1 MGKDGHVSESDRV
14 ARAGDYVFGLMNDRE
29 RARAE
34 RDLEIDPAFRDTVLR
49 LAERLRA
56 FDPVGTEARDNR
68 WELVTQRLAELP
80 QMQTRVAGAA
90 APATEAPPPMIHRL
104 ERKPYGVGLHSPGGR
119 LGFVIALALV
129 AAFALGYLAGTL

>member
-1 MGKDGHVSESDRV
+1 MSSESDRV

-56 FDPVGTEARDNR
+56 LDPAAPEARGNR

-80 QMQTRVAGAA
+80 QMQARLAGIP
-90 APATEAPPPMIHRL
+90 APEAEPPPVMIHRL
-104 ERKPYGVGLHSPGGR
+104 ERKPYGVGLHSLGGR
-119 LGFVIALALV
+119 LGFVIALALL
-129 AAFALGYLAGTL
+129 AAFALGYIVGTL

>member
-1 MGKDGHVSESDRV
+1 VSSESDRV

-34 RDLEIDPAFRDTVLR
+34 RDLEIDPAFRDMVLR

-56 FDPVGTEARDNR
+56 LDPAVPEGRGKR
-68 WELVTQRLAELP
+68 WELVTQRLTELP
-80 QMQTRVAGAA
+80 QMQARLAGIA
-90 APATEAPPPMIHRL
+90 APRTDQPPVMIHRL
-104 ERKPYGVGLHSPGGR
+104 ERKPYGVGLHSLGGR

>member
-1 MGKDGHVSESDRV
+1 MSSESDRV

-34 RDLEIDPAFRDTVLR
+34 RDLEIDPAFRDTVMR

-56 FDPVGTEARDNR
+56 LDPAAPGGDCNR

-80 QMQTRVAGAA
+80 QMQSRLAGIAA
-90 APATEAPPPMIHRL
+90 AEAEPPPVMIHRL
-104 ERKPYGVGLHSPGGR
+104 ERKPHGVGLHSLGGR
-119 LGFVIALALV
+119 PGFVIALALMT
-129 AAFALGYLAGTL
+129 AFALGYVVGTL

>member
-1 MGKDGHVSESDRV
+1 MSSESDRV

-56 FDPVGTEARDNR
+56 FDPAGPEAHGDR

-80 QMQTRVAGAA
+80 QMQTRLAGVGVPETE
-90 APATEAPPPMIHRL
+90 PAPPMIHRL
-104 ERKPYGVGLHSPGGR
+104 ERKPYGVGLHSLRGR

>member
-1 MGKDGHVSESDRV
+1 MSSESDRV

-34 RDLEIDPAFRDTVLR
+34 RDLEIDPAFRDMVLR

-56 FDPVGTEARDNR
+56 FDPAELDERGNR

-80 QMQTRVAGAA
+80 QMQPRPAGVAARD
-90 APATEAPPPMIHRL
+90 TEPPPMIHRL
-104 ERKPYGVGLHSPGGR
+104 ERKPYGVGLHSLGGR

>member
-1 MGKDGHVSESDRV
+1 MSSESDRV

-56 FDPVGTEARDNR
+56 FDPEGPE
-68 WELVTQRLAELP
+68 
-80 QMQTRVAGAA
+80 
-90 APATEAPPPMIHRL
+90 
-104 ERKPYGVGLHSPGGR
+104 GR
-119 LGFVIALALV
+119 GDR
-129 AAFALGYLAGTL
+129 

>member
-1 MGKDGHVSESDRV
+1 MSSESDRV

-34 RDLEIDPAFRDTVLR
+34 RDLEIDPAFRDMVLR

-56 FDPVGTEARDNR
+56 LDPAVPEGRGKR
-68 WELVTQRLAELP
+68 WELVTQRLTELP
-80 QMQTRVAGAA
+80 QMQARLAGIA
-90 APATEAPPPMIHRL
+90 APRTDQPPVMIHRL
-104 ERKPYGVGLHSPGGR
+104 ERKPYGIGLHSLGGR

>member
-1 MGKDGHVSESDRV
+1 MSSESDRV

-56 FDPVGTEARDNR
+56 FDPAGSEGRDNR
-68 WELVTQRLAELP
+68 WKVVTQRLAELP
-80 QMQTRVAGAA
+80 QMQTRLAGVAASE
-90 APATEAPPPMIHRL
+90 TEPPPVIIHRL
-104 ERKPYGVGLHSPGGR
+104 ERKPYGVGLHSLGGR

>member
-1 MGKDGHVSESDRV
+1 MSSESDRV

-34 RDLEIDPAFRDTVLR
+34 RDLEIDPAFRDTVLK

-56 FDPVGTEARDNR
+56 LDPDGSSKEGQDAR
-68 WELVTQRLAELP
+68 WKLVSQRLAELP
-80 QMQTRVAGAA
+80 QMHNRLAGLAVAESG
-90 APATEAPPPMIHRL
+90 PPPVVVHRL
-104 ERKPYGVGLHSPGGR
+104 QRRPYGVGLHALGGR

>member
-1 MGKDGHVSESDRV
+1 MSSESERV

-56 FDPVGTEARDNR
+56 LDPAAAEARGNR

-80 QMQTRVAGAA
+80 QMQARLAGLA
-90 APATEAPPPMIHRL
+90 APEAEPPPVMIHRL
-104 ERKPYGVGLHSPGGR
+104 ERKPYGVGLHSLGGR
-119 LGFVIALALV
+119 LGFVIALALL
-129 AAFALGYLAGTL
+129 AAFALGYIVGTL

>member
-1 MGKDGHVSESDRV
+1 MSSESDRV

-34 RDLEIDPAFRDTVLR
+34 RDLEVDPAFRDTVLR
-49 LAERLRA
+49 LAERLRVL
-56 FDPVGTEARDNR
+56 DPAASEGRDDR
-68 WELVTQRLAELP
+68 WELVTQRLAALP
-80 QMQTRVAGAA
+80 QMHNRLAALTVA
-90 APATEAPPPMIHRL
+90 ESEPPPVVIHRL
-104 ERKPYGVGLHSPGGR
+104 QRKPYGIGLHALGGR

>member
-1 MGKDGHVSESDRV
+1 MSSESDRV

-56 FDPVGTEARDNR
+56 FDPAGPEARGDR

-80 QMQTRVAGAA
+80 QMQTRLAGVGV
-90 APATEAPPPMIHRL
+90 PETEPPPPMIHRL
-104 ERKPYGVGLHSPGGR
+104 ERKPYGVGLHSLGGR